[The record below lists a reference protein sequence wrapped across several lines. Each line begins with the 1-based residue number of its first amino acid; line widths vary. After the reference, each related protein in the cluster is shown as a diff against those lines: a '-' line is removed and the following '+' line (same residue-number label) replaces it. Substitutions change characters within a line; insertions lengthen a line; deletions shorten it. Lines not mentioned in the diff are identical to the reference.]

1 MGSVTV
7 HKKEKNTT
15 IHFLLPV
22 LDHPRPN
29 TTEHGIIHVEV
40 ESKTWTDLYEGTE
53 IVTRGG
59 LSTSSSLTHSFTILC
74 ASWTLLTTRNPSPH
88 LIVQISKACTIQ
100 KELESSDHRTPTRY
114 VLRSLKKDIK
124 ANRIHGLT
132 TVASPGFFG
141 NASRDQP
148 ETNGRYG
155 GKKTIRTP

>member
-1 MGSVTV
+1 VIS
-7 HKKEKNTT
+7 
-15 IHFLLPV
+15 IF
-22 LDHPRPN
+22 
-29 TTEHGIIHVEV
+29 
-40 ESKTWTDLYEGTE
+40 EGCLANHD
-53 IVTRGG
+53 RA
-59 LSTSSSLTHSFTILC
+59 H
-74 ASWTLLTTRNPSPH
+74 NP
-88 LIVQISKACTIQ
+88 ACTIQ
-100 KELESSDHRTPTRY
+100 KELESTDHRTPPRY